1 MKIREEKSSS
11 SLFLHS
17 TLPRQQQPMVH
28 FIVLLLL
35 TIVNVTASNTGLYV
49 GPFQSGHWIPDTTEA
64 SRDPKAFHVQQHE
77 QLPVKFIVALKHRD
91 INALKKELLDVS
103 MPSSH
108 KYGKHLSVSDI
119 RSKFSPTQ
127 REFDGVL
134 NYFSSIPGAYV
145 ESNKIGSM
153 LQVTA
158 PLQSVEQHLMTK
170 LAWFRHT
177 EEDTPKRSLRAIS
190 SLNIP
195 SELQNI
201 ISFISLNSPI
211 SHNVKPK
218 RMKSKVAHNMKDLLN
233 DPEPE
238 KRSEFKA
245 KLNAKNVPKNVRS
258 MRDSDSGSAEAS
270 SSGQRHVYV
279 TEGNREVTE

>member
-1 MKIREEKSSS
+1 
-11 SLFLHS
+11 
-17 TLPRQQQPMVH
+17 MVH

-35 TIVNVTASNTGLYV
+35 TIVNVTASNTDLYV
-49 GPFQSGHWIPDTTEA
+49 GPFQSGHWVPDTTEA
-64 SRDPKAFHVQQHE
+64 SRDPAAFHVQQHE

-119 RSKFSPTQ
+119 RSKFCPTQ

-158 PLQSVEQHLMTK
+158 PLQAVEQHLMTK

-177 EEDTPKRSLRAIS
+177 EEDTPKRSLRAIQ

-195 SELQNI
+195 SELQNV

-218 RMKSKVAHNMKDLLN
+218 RVKSKVAHNMKDLLN
-233 DPEPE
+233 DHKEPE
-238 KRSEFKA
+238 KKSEFKT
-245 KLNAKNVPKNVRS
+245 KFNAKNVPQNIPKNVRS
-258 MRDSDSGSAEAS
+258 MRDSDAESAEAS

-279 TEGNREVTE
+279 TEGNREVTQNIPKKKLIVS

>member
-1 MKIREEKSSS
+1 M
-11 SLFLHS
+11 
-17 TLPRQQQPMVH
+17 
-28 FIVLLLL
+28 
-35 TIVNVTASNTGLYV
+35 TIVNVTASNTDLYV
-49 GPFQSGHWIPDTTEA
+49 GPFQSGHWVPDTTEA
-64 SRDPKAFHVQQHE
+64 SRDPAAFHVQQHE

-127 REFDGVL
+127 IEFDGVL

-158 PLQSVEQHLMTK
+158 PLRSVEQHLMTK

-195 SELQNI
+195 SELQNV

-218 RMKSKVAHNMKDLLN
+218 RVKSKVAHNMKDLLN
-233 DPEPE
+233 DHKKTE
-238 KRSEFKA
+238 KMSEFKT
-245 KLNAKNVPKNVRS
+245 KFNAKNVPQNVPKNVRS
-258 MRDSDSGSAEAS
+258 MRDSDAESAEAS

-279 TEGNREVTE
+279 TEGNREVKNILQRSLVFISFVYG